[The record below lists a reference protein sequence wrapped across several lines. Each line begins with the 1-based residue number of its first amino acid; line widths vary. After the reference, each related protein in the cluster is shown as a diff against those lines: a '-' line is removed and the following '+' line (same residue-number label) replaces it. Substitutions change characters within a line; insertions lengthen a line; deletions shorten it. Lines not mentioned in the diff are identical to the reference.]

1 MENPSNISAPQPS
14 QWDEYPTA
22 YRQAEVQR
30 ILAAVQAGESV
41 SIVGLSGSGK
51 SNLMGFMA
59 NRVAPHLPVEQKHAF
74 ALIDCNRLN
83 EHTNAALYRTIRL
96 MLTAASRAHGIGT
109 AIDNKDSSEFDALD
123 MTIGQ
128 QWMNLNKLTLM
139 IDRFDDLINDTHGQP
154 RAENR
159 ALFNNLRALRDAHK
173 FKLTFVT
180 ATRHPLSDYTEL
192 AELFYAHTVWLGP
205 ANESDALWNVHRYA
219 KRKGLSWGDD
229 EAHKLVQLSGGYPS
243 LLRAACEA
251 YAAGT
256 PLEAKRMNASEAVV
270 ARVREFWADQP
281 SADAVRLSG
290 LSNNPMLFAASSSP
304 APIFDTSKLT
314 AKELLLLQYFQ
325 QQANKVCEKDDVIRA
340 VWPEDRVFTRGIRDD
355 SLAQLVRRL
364 REKIEPN
371 PSEPTYILT
380 VPGRG
385 YKFVVKG

>member
-1 MENPSNISAPQPS
+1 MNLPNTPAHHPSS
-14 QWDEYPTA
+14 QWDDYPAT

-30 ILAAVQAGESV
+30 ILSAVRAGESA

-51 SNLMGFMA
+51 SNLIGFLA
-59 NRVAPHLPVEQKHAF
+59 HRIAPQQPNHAF
-74 ALIDCNRLN
+74 ALVDCNRLN
-83 EHTNAALYRTIRL
+83 DHTNAGFFRLVRRTLSTPSSHNQSHTELDEFEALEVAVSQCLAT
-96 MLTAASRAHGIGT
+96 
-109 AIDNKDSSEFDALD
+109 SE
-123 MTIGQ
+123 
-128 QWMNLNKLTLM
+128 KLTLLL
-139 IDRFDDLINDTHGQP
+139 DRFDDLVVGENGQA

-159 ALFNNLRALRDAHK
+159 ALFNNLRALRDSHK

-180 ATRHPLSDYTEL
+180 TTRRPLSDYTEL
-192 AELFYAHTVWLGP
+192 AELFYAHTIWLGP
-205 ANESDALWNVHRYA
+205 ASESDALWNVQRYA
-219 KRKGLSWGDD
+219 KRKGLSWNED

-256 PLEAKRMNASEAVV
+256 PLDSKRMNDSEAVV

-281 SADAVRLSG
+281 SPDAVKLSG
-290 LSNNPMLFAASSSP
+290 LSSNPMLFATSSSP
-304 APIFDTSKLT
+304 TPTFDTSKLT
-314 AKELLLLQYFQ
+314 AKELLLLQFFQ

-340 VWPEDRVFTRGIRDD
+340 VWPEDRVFNRGIRDD

-385 YKFVVKG
+385 YRFVLR

>member
-1 MENPSNISAPQPS
+1 MNPSNPLASPNTQPTQLTQPS
-14 QWDEYPTA
+14 QWDDYPA
-22 YRQAEVQR
+22 DYRQTEVQR

-51 SNLMGFMA
+51 SNLMGFLA
-59 NRVAPHLPVEQKHAF
+59 HRIAPQQTNSAF
-74 ALIDCNRLN
+74 ALVDCNRLN
-83 EHTNAALYRTIRL
+83 DHTNASFFRLVRRALGTSSSQNNASDADEFEAL
-96 MLTAASRAHGIGT
+96 EAVVSQQLTTS
-109 AIDNKDSSEFDALD
+109 
-123 MTIGQ
+123 
-128 QWMNLNKLTLM
+128 NKLALLM
-139 IDRFDDLINDTHGQP
+139 DRFDDLITGTANQP

-205 ANESDALWNVHRYA
+205 ASESDALWNTHRYA
-219 KRKGLSWGDD
+219 KRKGLAWSDD
-229 EAHKLVQLSGGYPS
+229 DARKLVQLSGGYPS

-251 YAAGT
+251 HAAGT
-256 PLEAKRMNASEAVV
+256 PLAAKPMNDSEAVV

-281 SADAVRLSG
+281 SPDAVRLSG
-290 LSNNPMLFAASSSP
+290 LTNNPMLFAASSSP
-304 APIFDTSKLT
+304 APTFDTSKLT
-314 AKELLLLQYFQ
+314 AKELLLLQHFQ
-325 QQANKVCEKDDVIRA
+325 QQANTVCEKDDVIRA
-340 VWPEDRVFTRGIRDD
+340 VWPEDRVFMRGIRDD

-371 PSEPTYILT
+371 PSEPMYILT

-385 YKFVVKG
+385 YRFVQKG